1 MSKEQIA
8 WCRTVGETLART
20 GGGRPVPAL
29 AFQHIIVPEV
39 YNTFTQVR
47 DKGVE
52 GAFEGRGVGA
62 GRWYTADAPAVTG
75 ELLEAPCP
83 PDYSNGQFAAWLAAG
98 DVRAVSY
105 THLLVEVQAFAMI
118 LTYAARRRRP
128 LASALF

>member
-75 ELLEAPCP
+75 ELLEAPCRP
-83 PDYSNGQFAAWLAAG
+83 ITQT
-98 DVRAVSY
+98 VSS
-105 THLLVEVQAFAMI
+105 
-118 LTYAARRRRP
+118 RP
-128 LASALF
+128 GWRPGMCGRPFLPTTT